1 MDENCDKQ
9 AWMNSAKPVAVSTP
23 SDREIVITR
32 VFNAPRRL
40 VFDSISTPDLVRQ
53 WLLGP
58 PGWTMPVCEIDT
70 RIGGAYRFLWRGP
83 DGKQMGSSGV
93 TREFLPPARFVTTE
107 RFDDAWYAGEALVTY
122 DLIEKDGL
130 TTLTLTILYESR
142 ETRDLVL
149 KTRMDKGIA
158 FSYDRLEE
166 ILESLASSGQG
177 KGKGTTAT

>member
-1 MDENCDKQ
+1 MDGNCDKQ
-9 AWMNSAKPVAVSTP
+9 AWMNNAKPVTVSTP

-40 VFDSISTPDLVRQ
+40 VFDSLTKPSLVRQ

-107 RFDDAWYAGEALVTY
+107 RFDDAWYAGEAVVAY
-122 DLIEKDGL
+122 DLTEKSGL

-142 ETRDLVL
+142 ETRDMVL
-149 KTRMDKGIA
+149 KTPMDKGLA
-158 FSYDRLEE
+158 VGYERLEK
-166 ILESLASSGQG
+166 ILESLASSGQAE
-177 KGKGTTAT
+177 GTTAT